1 MIFGASLVFK
11 ISPNFAFQNI
21 LEKWDFLFKINFES
35 PFQNL
40 FGISKC
46 ALKQS
51 CRELNFEQ
59 LLFWGQ
65 VLKMSFSTSKF

>member
-1 MIFGASLVFK
+1 MGFK
-11 ISPNFAFQNI
+11 
-21 LEKWDFLFKINFES
+21 S

-40 FGISKC
+40 FGISKY
-46 ALKQS
+46 ALKQY

-65 VLKMSFSTSKF
+65 VLKMPFSTSKFEI